1 MTIEVK
7 SLERIL
13 KALAN
18 RRRLAIVRYL
28 ASRPDA
34 SVTQIAGAIRLS
46 LTATSKHLAVL
57 KAADL
62 VTDEK
67 RSLLVFY
74 SIIRPLHPATKLVDS
89 LLAS

>member
-1 MTIEVK
+1 MEVK

-18 RRRLAIVRYL
+18 RRRLAVVRYL
-28 ASRPDA
+28 ASRSDA
-34 SVTQIAGAIRLS
+34 SVTQIAQAIHLS

-57 KAADL
+57 KAADI

-74 SIIRPLHPATKLVDS
+74 SIARPLHPTTKLIVS
-89 LLAS
+89 LFAS